1 MLAKGVCKCLQKVF
15 AKGVCKCLQNVF
27 AKGVC
32 KCLQNVFAKGVCKCL
47 QNVFANACKS
57 HIVPQNA
64 GSSSR
69 HSPFPQTLER
79 ALRAHKGKGCCKSKA
94 KSKAGLSGS
103 KSAPAKTAQGS
114 QVNTRNDKNTRSSI
128 QRSVQQDMRA
138 EEQEDQEEQEEQ
150 EGQELDVDG
159 ESGDGFK
166 EEDVGSGVDKTERR
180 PTPSVSDLK
189 PVQLQ
194 GQFDQEFRKNKQTNA
209 KESLKR
215 KLAEKKA
222 RGKIAAIRAGKCRVM
237 QQTLNEML
245 TIMCVQ
251 HSDQKQQKNWTMH

>member
-1 MLAKGVCKCLQKVF
+1 
-15 AKGVCKCLQNVF
+15 
-27 AKGVC
+27 
-32 KCLQNVFAKGVCKCL
+32 
-47 QNVFANACKS
+47 
-57 HIVPQNA
+57 
-64 GSSSR
+64 
-69 HSPFPQTLER
+69 
-79 ALRAHKGKGCCKSKA
+79 
-94 KSKAGLSGS
+94 
-103 KSAPAKTAQGS
+103 
-114 QVNTRNDKNTRSSI
+114 
-128 QRSVQQDMRA
+128 MRA
-138 EEQEDQEEQEEQ
+138 EDQEDQEEQEAQ